1 MSDQKIHQEDLNQ
14 EQKEALASIRMSR
27 VILPVVLGVLVIL
40 YLLWKQFDPEE
51 FSKITWSGHTSI
63 WIGISIVLLVV
74 RHLAYATR
82 LKILSEGAF
91 NWFKCIE
98 LIFIWEFSSAVSPT
112 SVGGSAV
119 ALFALSQEK
128 IGAAKTAAIVLYTV
142 VMDTFFFIGTLPF
155 LYVIIGPDIIRPG
168 LSESA
173 EYDRWFY
180 LFAGAYIF
188 MALYGAFF
196 AYGLLVQPNH
206 LKKLIVSFTHIPF
219 LKKYRAKLEK
229 TGNDFVI
236 ASKEIRK
243 RKWPF
248 HIGVFLS
255 TATAWS
261 LRFLLLNALIIAI
274 VPSTSMLFMDQFE
287 LYARLESM
295 FVIMAFSPTPGGAG
309 FAEFVFGGF
318 LSDYVPEGISLIV
331 AFIWR
336 FLAYYS
342 YLIAG
347 VIIIP
352 NWIRKIVNRKRTR
365 RVVTNVEKAG

>member
-1 MSDQKIHQEDLNQ
+1 MPEQKLHQEDLNA
-14 EQKEALASIRMSR
+14 EQKEALDSIRISR
-27 VILPVVLGVLVIL
+27 VILPVFLGIVVIG

-51 FSKITWSGHTSI
+51 FDKIEWSSHTLF
-63 WIGISIVLLVV
+63 WIGVSIVLLII
-74 RHLAYATR
+74 RHLAYSAR

-91 NWFKCIE
+91 SWQKCIE

-112 SVGGSAV
+112 SIGGSAV
-119 ALFALSQEK
+119 ALFAISQEK

-142 VMDTFFFIGTLPF
+142 VMDTFFFIMTLPILYF
-155 LYVIIGPDIIRPG
+155 LIGPDIIRPG
-168 LSESA
+168 LSGEG

-180 LFAGAYIF
+180 FFIGAYFF

-196 AYGLLVQPNH
+196 AYGLLIQPIQF
-206 LKKLIVSFTHIPF
+206 KKLIVSVTRIPF
-219 LKKYRAKLEK
+219 LRKYREKLER

-236 ASKEIRK
+236 ASVEIRK

-248 HIGVFLS
+248 HLGVFLS

-261 LRFLLLNALIIAI
+261 FRFLLLNALIIAI
-274 VPSTSMLFMDQFE
+274 IHTTSIQFWDQFE

-318 LSDYVPEGISLIV
+318 LSDYVPEGISLII
-331 AFIWR
+331 AFMWR

-342 YLIAG
+342 YLIIG

-352 NWIRKIVNRKRTR
+352 NWIRKIVNRR
-365 RVVTNVEKAG
+365 RLDKQIKQV

>member
-1 MSDQKIHQEDLNQ
+1 
-14 EQKEALASIRMSR
+14 
-27 VILPVVLGVLVIL
+27 
-40 YLLWKQFDPEE
+40 
-51 FSKITWSGHTSI
+51 
-63 WIGISIVLLVV
+63 
-74 RHLAYATR
+74 
-82 LKILSEGAF
+82 
-91 NWFKCIE
+91 
-98 LIFIWEFSSAVSPT
+98 
-112 SVGGSAV
+112 
-119 ALFALSQEK
+119 
-128 IGAAKTAAIVLYTV
+128 
-142 VMDTFFFIGTLPF
+142 
-155 LYVIIGPDIIRPG
+155 
-168 LSESA
+168 
-173 EYDRWFY
+173 
-180 LFAGAYIF
+180 
-188 MALYGAFF
+188 
-196 AYGLLVQPNH
+196 
-206 LKKLIVSFTHIPF
+206 
-219 LKKYRAKLEK
+219 
-229 TGNDFVI
+229 VI

-261 LRFLLLNALIIAI
+261 FRFLLLSALIIAI

-336 FLAYYS
+336 FMAYYS

-352 NWIRKIVNRKRTR
+352 NWIRKLVNRKRTSR
-365 RVVTNVEKAG
+365 ALVNAE

>member
-1 MSDQKIHQEDLNQ
+1 MSDQKTHQEDLDQ
-14 EQKEALASIRMSR
+14 EQQEALESIRMSK

-51 FSKITWSGHTSI
+51 FSKITWSGHTLV
-63 WIGISIVLLVV
+63 WIGISVILLVV

-91 NWFKCIE
+91 SWFKCIE

-142 VMDTFFFIGTLPF
+142 VMDTFFFIGTIPL
-155 LYVIIGPDIIRPG
+155 LYVFIGPDIIRPG
-168 LSESA
+168 LSESI

-261 LRFLLLNALIIAI
+261 FRFLLLSALIIAI

-336 FLAYYS
+336 FMAYYS

-352 NWIRKIVNRKRTR
+352 NWIRKLVNRKRTSR
-365 RVVTNVEKAG
+365 ALVNAE